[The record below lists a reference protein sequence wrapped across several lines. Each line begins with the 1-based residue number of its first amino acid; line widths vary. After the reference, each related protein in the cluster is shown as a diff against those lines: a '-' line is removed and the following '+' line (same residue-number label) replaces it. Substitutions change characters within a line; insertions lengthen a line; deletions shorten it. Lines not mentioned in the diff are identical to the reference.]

1 MSKETKL
8 YDILGISPE
17 ATPEEIK
24 KAYKKMAIKFHPD
37 KNPTA
42 GDKFKEI
49 TVAYEVLNDPEK
61 RSIYDKYGEE
71 GLREGADGDAFEPSD
86 LFRMFFG
93 GGGRGGGGRGRG
105 GKRKGKDV
113 AIAFSVTLEDLYNGK
128 QAQFNLDKTV
138 LCKNCAGKGTTKAGA
153 TAKCDTCH
161 GRGIIVKMR
170 HIGFG
175 MVQQIQEQCSAC
187 GGTGEMIKPKDR
199 CPDCFGNK
207 TKEEAKSLDVFIDKG
222 MEHGTKITFDGEGD
236 QNPEIIPGDVI
247 LVLQLQDHPV
257 FKRNKHDLLI
267 EKKIKLVE
275 ALCGFQFSITHLDGR
290 TLIIK
295 SHPGEVIKSG
305 DIKFIDGEGMPQH
318 KNPFEKGKL
327 LIHFDVEFPMDG
339 FITPEIA
346 KVLQQVLPKGTELGT
361 MPSDAEEVM
370 ISAGSVDDYG
380 QGEEEE
386 EEEDESNGGGRVA
399 CELQ

>member
-8 YDILGISPE
+8 YDILGVSPE

-24 KAYKKMAIKFHPD
+24 KAYKKLAIKFHPD

-42 GDKFKEI
+42 GDKFQEM

-93 GGGRGGGGRGRG
+93 GGGRGGRARG

-128 QAQFNLDKTV
+128 QTKFNLDKTV
-138 LCKNCAGKGTTKAGA
+138 LCKTCAGKGTTKNGA
-153 TAKCDTCH
+153 SAKCDNCH
-161 GRGIIVKMR
+161 GRGIVIKMR

-187 GGTGEMIKPKDR
+187 GGSGEMIKPKDR

-207 TKEEAKSLDVFIDKG
+207 TKEEAKTLDVFIDKG
-222 MEHGTKITFDGEGD
+222 MEHGTKVTFDGEGD
-236 QNPEIIPGDVI
+236 QHPDIEPGDVI
-247 LVLQLQDHPV
+247 LVLQMQDHPV

-275 ALCGFQFSITHLDGR
+275 ALCGFQFSINHLDGR

-295 SHPGEVIKSG
+295 SLPGEVIKPG
-305 DIKFIDGEGMPQH
+305 DIKYIVSEGMPH
-318 KNPFEKGKL
+318 YKNPFEKGKL
-327 LIHFDVEFPMDG
+327 LIHFDVEFPDDG

-346 KVLQQVLPKGTELGT
+346 KSLQRVLPEGAVLGT
-361 MPSDAEEVM
+361 MPPDAEEVT
-370 ISAGSVDDYG
+370 ISAGSVEDYG

-386 EEEDESNGGGRVA
+386 EEEEDSHGGRVA
-399 CELQ
+399 CEHQ